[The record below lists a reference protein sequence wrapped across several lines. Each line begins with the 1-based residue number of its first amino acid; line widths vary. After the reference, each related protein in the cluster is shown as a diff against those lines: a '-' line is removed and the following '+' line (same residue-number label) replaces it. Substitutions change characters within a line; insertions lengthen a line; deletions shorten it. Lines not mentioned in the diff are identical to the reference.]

1 MEKFIIIVISAVAAI
16 TMILLFYNSG
26 NASKAAKELYNQYYE
41 SKRNEVL
48 TAMLDNRAAFLRA
61 ELESKRDQLLFQN
74 KKMIFTIVRIVELH
88 LIQINVNIVEQNIN
102 WRLSKWKK
110 VV

>member
-48 TAMLDNRAAFLRA
+48 IAMLDNRAAFLRA

-74 KKMIFTIVRIVELH
+74 KKNDIH
-88 LIQINVNIVEQNIN
+88 NCQNCGAPLN
-102 WRLSKWKK
+102 SNKCEYCGTKY
-110 VV
+110 

>member
-26 NASKAAKELYNQYYE
+26 NASKAAEELYNQYYE

-48 TAMLDNRAAFLRA
+48 IAMLDNRAALLRA

-74 KKMIFTIVRIVELH
+74 KKNDIH
-88 LIQINVNIVEQNIN
+88 NCQNCGAPLTSN
-102 WRLSKWKK
+102 KCEYCGTKY
-110 VV
+110 

>member
-48 TAMLDNRAAFLRA
+48 TAMLDNRAALLRA

-74 KKMIFTIVRIVELH
+74 KKNDIH
-88 LIQINVNIVEQNIN
+88 NCQNCGAPLN
-102 WRLSKWKK
+102 SNKCEYCGTKY
-110 VV
+110 